1 MLLKAPWHMAQE
13 WPGLFPGFL
22 PLFLGQSS
30 SDSAVYADKDKSN
43 PWEAKFVVGGGC
55 QGLRTMLPF
64 LQHPP
69 RCLSRALFPTRDPL
83 PISLTTGSSSLTW
96 NPSSLSISFRKQS
109 TIRLLKSNHCL
120 GQDLTVVNS
129 SMGCGA
135 GHNHVYN
142 SATYSLCDL
151 E

>member
-55 QGLRTMLPF
+55 QRLRTMLPF

-69 RCLSRALFPTRDPL
+69 RCQSRALFPARDPL
-83 PISLTTGSSSLTW
+83 PISLTTESSSLTW

-120 GQDLTVVNS
+120 GQDLTVVNIKP
-129 SMGCGA
+129 